1 MASKGSVRIEVRVE
15 LKPGVADAEAET
27 VERSL
32 GLLGIEGLARVTTAR
47 IYRLEF
53 SGVDESGARRQAE
66 MAVDRLLANPIVH
79 RVTLSIV
86 GTPPATPDFR

>member
-32 GLLGIEGLARVTTAR
+32 GMLGIEGLARVTTAR
-47 IYRLEF
+47 IYGLEF
-53 SGVDESGARRQAE
+53 SGVDEAGARRQAQ
-66 MAVDRLLANPIVH
+66 AAIDRLLANPIVH
-79 RVTLSIV
+79 RVSLSVV
-86 GTPPATPDFR
+86 GTPSARSDSR

>member
-1 MASKGSVRIEVRVE
+1 MASKGTVRIEVRVE

-47 IYRLEF
+47 IYGLEF
-53 SGVDESGARRQAE
+53 SGLEETAALSQAE
-66 MAVDRLLANPIVH
+66 AAVDRLLANPIVH
-79 RVTLSIV
+79 RVTISTV
-86 GTPPATPDFR
+86 GAFSAGTSSL